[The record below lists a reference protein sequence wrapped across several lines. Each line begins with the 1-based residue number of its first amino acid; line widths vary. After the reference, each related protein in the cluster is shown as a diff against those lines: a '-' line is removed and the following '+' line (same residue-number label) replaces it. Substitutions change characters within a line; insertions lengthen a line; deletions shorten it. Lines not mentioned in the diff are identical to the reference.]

1 MEISAQL
8 VKQLRERTGAG
19 MMECKKALVEA
30 KGDLSEA
37 EVVLRKHGIA
47 AAGKKSLRS
56 TKQGV
61 IGTYIHPGAQ
71 LGVLIEVNCESDF
84 VARTDDFQELVKD
97 LAMQVAAA
105 DPQFVRKEDVT
116 EAALAKEREIQRA
129 RAINEGKP
137 EKMADKIVEGRM
149 NKYFE
154 EVCLYEQPFIKDNT
168 TTIAEVIKTKIA
180 KLGENISVSRF
191 VRFKV
196 GDAAAESTSEKAAA
210 GEGSFGID
218 ASRVAALASEVAEVA
233 RTGVQ
238 IGLVVGGGNFFRG
251 VAAAAQNMD
260 RVAADHMGML
270 ATVINSLALQDALEK
285 AGVPTR
291 VMTAIEMH
299 EVAEPYIRRRAIRHL
314 EKGRIVIFAAGTSNP
329 YFSTDTAATLRGL
342 EIHAE
347 VVAKATRVDGV
358 YDKDPLKN
366 QDAVRFAEI
375 SYSDVLA
382 KNLRVMD
389 ASAVAMCRDN
399 KLAIVVFNLNVH
411 GNIMRMTMGEPIG
424 TLIH

>member
-30 KGDLSEA
+30 KGELAEA
-37 EVVLRKHGIA
+37 EVVLRKQGIA
-47 AAGKKSLRS
+47 SAGKKSSRS

-61 IGTYIHPGAQ
+61 IGSYIHPGAQ

-116 EAALAKEREIQRA
+116 EAALAKERDIQRA

-196 GDAAAESTSEKAAA
+196 GDTASDSPAAE
-210 GEGSFGID
+210 
-218 ASRVAALASEVAEVA
+218 
-233 RTGVQ
+233 
-238 IGLVVGGGNFFRG
+238 
-251 VAAAAQNMD
+251 
-260 RVAADHMGML
+260 
-270 ATVINSLALQDALEK
+270 
-285 AGVPTR
+285 
-291 VMTAIEMH
+291 
-299 EVAEPYIRRRAIRHL
+299 
-314 EKGRIVIFAAGTSNP
+314 
-329 YFSTDTAATLRGL
+329 
-342 EIHAE
+342 
-347 VVAKATRVDGV
+347 
-358 YDKDPLKN
+358 
-366 QDAVRFAEI
+366 
-375 SYSDVLA
+375 
-382 KNLRVMD
+382 
-389 ASAVAMCRDN
+389 
-399 KLAIVVFNLNVH
+399 
-411 GNIMRMTMGEPIG
+411 
-424 TLIH
+424 

>member
-30 KGDLSEA
+30 KGDLA
-37 EVVLRKHGIA
+37 EGEVILRKQGIA
-47 AAGKKSLRS
+47 SAGKKSSRS

-61 IGTYIHPGAQ
+61 VGSYIHPGAQ

-84 VARTDDFQELVKD
+84 VARTSDFQELVKD

-105 DPQFVRKEDVT
+105 DPQFVRKEEVT
-116 EAALAKEREIQRA
+116 EEALAKEREIQRA

-196 GDAAAESTSEKAAA
+196 GDSAPAETA
-210 GEGSFGID
+210 
-218 ASRVAALASEVAEVA
+218 VAE
-233 RTGVQ
+233 
-238 IGLVVGGGNFFRG
+238 
-251 VAAAAQNMD
+251 
-260 RVAADHMGML
+260 
-270 ATVINSLALQDALEK
+270 
-285 AGVPTR
+285 
-291 VMTAIEMH
+291 
-299 EVAEPYIRRRAIRHL
+299 
-314 EKGRIVIFAAGTSNP
+314 
-329 YFSTDTAATLRGL
+329 
-342 EIHAE
+342 
-347 VVAKATRVDGV
+347 
-358 YDKDPLKN
+358 
-366 QDAVRFAEI
+366 
-375 SYSDVLA
+375 
-382 KNLRVMD
+382 
-389 ASAVAMCRDN
+389 
-399 KLAIVVFNLNVH
+399 
-411 GNIMRMTMGEPIG
+411 
-424 TLIH
+424 